1 MFYTLG
7 KVQQLAKCSRDLDE
21 VTVASLAMPGL
32 VIDQLKR
39 AFDFETDGGVDQ
51 HRLSW
56 ICGSRAC
63 VLHLA
68 LAVLFDCMPVDFDAL
83 LVIALAHSLLIHVGH

>member
-1 MFYTLG
+1 M
-7 KVQQLAKCSRDLDE
+7 
-21 VTVASLAMPGL
+21 VASLSMPGL
-32 VIDQLKR
+32 VIDHLKR
-39 AFDFETDGGVDQ
+39 AFDLGTDGGVDQ
-51 HRLSW
+51 HSLSW

-83 LVIALAHSLLIHVGH
+83 LVIALAHSLLVHVGHKICMSPRTNTCA